1 MGPTRVAQ
9 PYFRAFRLRSIGSG
23 TGRDRAT
30 TWGRV
35 IAIEEAAVAAFG
47 DDEFERL
54 VLANMSRRKRDPNT
68 WAVLVSPNVIR
79 RTQATLVR
87 ALQRNAA
94 ALASRSKG
102 SGCEPLGCSADA
114 GERPWRRRARDF
126 AQIVEAAL
134 TEVKAE
140 RRELEAAAD
149 RVNARRY
156 REHLRLLASAIAVH
170 QQHSDIAEF
179 VAEEHDQRLW
189 DLLDVVTVPHGPES
203 EMLTLRRL
211 TETDWCT
218 AASATARGR

>member
-1 MGPTRVAQ
+1 MAAGLGGAGQQ
-9 PYFRAFRLRSIGSG
+9 PG
-23 TGRDRAT
+23 
-30 TWGRV
+30 GRV

-54 VLANMSRRKRDPNT
+54 VLANMSRRRRDPNA
-68 WAVLVSPNVIR
+68 WAVLLSPSVIR

-94 ALASRSKG
+94 ALASRNEG
-102 SGCEPLGCSADA
+102 SGREPVRCGSDA

-134 TEVKAE
+134 IEVKAE
-140 RRELEAAAD
+140 RREVEAAAD